1 MLNFPNCKI
10 NLGLSVEEKRGDGF
24 HNVSTLLYPVDLT
37 DVLEIVPAEDRVIE
51 LVATGLDI
59 PGDPSNNLVLKAYR
73 LLKEKFDLP
82 PVKIH
87 LHKVVPIGAGLGG
100 GSSDG
105 AAMLMLCN
113 TLFNLNLTIEELQN
127 FAGKLGSDCAF
138 FIQNIPALA
147 TGKGDL
153 LEPVHID
160 LSPYSIVII
169 KPQIHISTPDAYAW
183 VMPVIKEKQLLK
195 ILNQPVELWRNL
207 LINDFEEP
215 VFKRYPKIQEIK
227 NQLYELGAVY
237 ASMTGT
243 GAGVY
248 GLFEQETAVSQLFPD
263 CFTWIGKAK

>member
-10 NLGLSVEEKRGDGF
+10 NLGLSVEEKRRDGF
-24 HNVSTLLYPVDLT
+24 HNVSTLLYPVHLT
-37 DVLEIVPAEDRVIE
+37 DVLEILPAEDGITK
-51 LVATGLDI
+51 LVVTGLDI
-59 PGDPSNNLVLKAYR
+59 PGNPSNNLVIKSYH
-73 LLKEKFDLP
+73 LLKKQFNLP

-87 LHKVVPIGAGLGG
+87 LHKVIPTGAGLGG

-113 TLFNLNLTIEELQN
+113 TLFNLALTLDELQN
-127 FAGKLGSDCAF
+127 FARKLGSDCSF
-138 FIQNIPALA
+138 FIRNIPALA

-160 LSPYSIVII
+160 LSPYNIVIV

-183 VMPVIKEKQLLK
+183 VMPVVKEQQLLK
-195 ILNQPVELWRNL
+195 ILNQPVELWRDL

-215 VFKRYPKIQEIK
+215 VFKGYPKIQEIK
-227 NQLYELGAVY
+227 NRLYEMGAVY

-248 GLFEQETAVSQLFPD
+248 ALFEQETAVSQLFPN
-263 CFTWIGKAK
+263 CFTWTGKAK